1 MICILPILKLNLT
14 QMTHS
19 FPKDAILLAPSLLAA
34 NQSALGVG
42 VDFAQ
47 TAGVKCL
54 HLDIMDGHFV
64 PNISLGPDVV
74 QCLRKKS
81 DLFFDAHLMLSNPN
95 KHYESF
101 IRAGADL
108 ITIHVEPE
116 YPIEETINGIKDYG
130 VLAGIAIN
138 PETDVDAVM
147 PFLKIVDLVL
157 VMTVHPGF
165 GGQKFIHSQVEKTKK
180 LRQII
185 GDRPIHIEIDGGVTT
200 ETAPMVTKAGA
211 DVLVVGSAVF
221 KGGSA
226 EKPEIY
232 GENIRA
238 MRSAIRD

>member
-14 QMTHS
+14 QMIHS
-19 FPKDAILLAPSLLAA
+19 FPKDPILLAPSLLAA

-42 VDFAQ
+42 VEFAQ

-101 IRAGADL
+101 IHAGADL

-116 YPIEETINGIKDYG
+116 YPIVETINGIKDYG

-165 GGQKFIHSQVEKTKK
+165 GGQKLIASCLDKVRTLKEKQ
-180 LRQII
+180 LEQGLGFR
-185 GDRPIHIEIDGGVTT
+185 IEVDGGVNL
-200 ETAPMVTKAGA
+200 ENAKMCVDAGA
-211 DVLVVGSAVF
+211 DTLVCGTSF
-221 KGGSA
+221 YQS
-226 EKPEIY
+226 ED
-232 GENIRA
+232 
-238 MRSAIRD
+238 AISFHEQILSLKICD